1 MHKVKSFQ
9 DILLSKIT
17 YLGILF
23 PPQYKGL
30 VELEPQCSKHI
41 PKYLSLLISI
51 YPVKMLITER
61 NRFIFF
67 GKKNN
72 FVLFTRKKKRKPKQ
86 SCCKRII
93 FKIKKLKI
101 KILVLVHCLK
111 FDQSFILYQT
121 KYIFWSEK
129 SFNQKNPSSKNIQV
143 ISFDKK

>member
-61 NRFIFF
+61 NRFIFLE
-67 GKKNN
+67 KKIIS
-72 FVLFTRKKKRKPKQ
+72 FCSQGRKNENQNSRVVKE
-86 SCCKRII
+86 S
-93 FKIKKLKI
+93 FLKLK
-101 KILVLVHCLK
+101 
-111 FDQSFILYQT
+111 
-121 KYIFWSEK
+121 
-129 SFNQKNPSSKNIQV
+129 N
-143 ISFDKK
+143 